1 MRANVNSLRGIL
13 LLLLLML
20 NLPGCSPRGSPEP
33 VYVGHLAPLSGPDR
47 ALGDQARQAV
57 QLSVSESLPEDKKG
71 SRPIAVLQVD
81 SRNDDET
88 VRAEAVRLL
97 TVNKVVALIG
107 SLDGTLAERLVREGQ
122 SFGASVVVTGEIAG
136 NMRPEGAITLG
147 VNAGRRGQLL
157 ARLALEQKLTSV
169 LVASD
174 SRSSLAGELA
184 ISFVHETRK
193 EKGVTVREQTFD
205 GGAEKTAWLEDIIRE
220 KPSGVLLACS
230 PGVFDRLSAALRKL
244 SFKGALY
251 YGGEDVGPGPLQQ
264 GAETELFLAT
274 VCCKEGLTPRGQ
286 EMARKFEAT
295 YHETPGYAAFQ
306 AYDACR
312 LLMQAMPET
321 NPTAATL
328 KERLLKVETY
338 ESLMGP
344 LVFKD
349 HRTLRPVFLLQLKG
363 RDSKLLRTVA
373 PEKE

>member
-1 MRANVNSLRGIL
+1 M
-13 LLLLLML
+13 
-20 NLPGCSPRGSPEP
+20 
-33 VYVGHLAPLSGPDR
+33 
-47 ALGDQARQAV
+47 GDQARQAI
-57 QLSVSESLPEDKKG
+57 QLCVTESLPDDKKG

-88 VRAEAVRLL
+88 VRAETVRLL

-136 NMRPEGAITLG
+136 NLRPEGTLALG
-147 VNAGRRGQLL
+147 VSASRRGQLL

-169 LVASD
+169 FVASNNQ
-174 SRSSLAGELA
+174 SSLAGELA
-184 ISFVHETRK
+184 RSFVHEARK

-205 GGAEKTAWLEDIIRE
+205 GGAEKTEWLEGFIRE

-230 PGVFDRLSAALRKL
+230 PAVFGRLSPALRKL
-244 SFKGALY
+244 GFKGALF
-251 YGGEDVGPGPLQQ
+251 YGGEDVGPEPLQQ
-264 GAETELFLAT
+264 DGETELVLAT

-286 EMARKFEAT
+286 EMAGKFEAA

-312 LLMQAMPET
+312 LLVQTVPET
-321 NPTAATL
+321 NPTAKTL
-328 KERLLKVETY
+328 HERLLKLESY

-344 LVFKD
+344 LTFKD

-363 RDSKLLRTVA
+363 RDSKLLKTVA